1 MSQVICIKC
10 RKACKSLQGW
20 KMHMSGAH
28 GGYDSADLTQITGE
42 SAPDTLP
49 AKMNALAD
57 SLPVDPSLFPNQ
69 PSDSST
75 GATPQPVPAPTPP
88 PEKRIKATPKK
99 LKRILGDIPSKILE
113 SNGIESDDDDREGLD
128 EAAEFMAGIFGV
140 EFSIPESKYVIES
153 RFVGLLWVVGIMC
166 LVWAKHKTPD
176 IMKLFSLQ
184 KGQNSNA
191 EKKSKTPDNKPFDN
205 I

>member
-1 MSQVICIKC
+1 MAQVTCTKC
-10 RKACKSLQGW
+10 GKVCKSLQGW

-28 GGYDSADLTQITGE
+28 GGYDSSDVAQIVGE
-42 SAPDTLP
+42 TSPDTLS

-57 SLPVDPSLFPNQ
+57 SLPIDGTEQ
-69 PSDSST
+69 PSEQSSAT
-75 GATPQPVPAPTPP
+75 TPQPSAPAPA

-113 SNGIESDDDDREGLD
+113 GNGIVLDDDDREGLD

-176 IMKLFSLQ
+176 IMKMFS
-184 KGQNSNA
+184 
-191 EKKSKTPDNKPFDN
+191 DNKGRNDAANKKAKTADN
-205 I
+205 TAQNDV